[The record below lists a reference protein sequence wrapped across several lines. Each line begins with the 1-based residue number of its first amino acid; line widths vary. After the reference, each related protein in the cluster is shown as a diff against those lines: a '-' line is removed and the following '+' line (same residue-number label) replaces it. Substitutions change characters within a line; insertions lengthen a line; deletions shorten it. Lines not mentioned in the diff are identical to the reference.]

1 MNKSPRRS
9 KPTPLLLLIVLLVS
23 LSTAAYGN
31 NNNKNSTN
39 NNKINTTTSLAA
51 TDTCPETCPATETC
65 DQITFSPDVTTVTAG
80 DSDDSI
86 DIEMTA
92 FDCNGNEITPS
103 TSNPLHV
110 NVYGAPT
117 GVITDTITSGSTFT
131 FSYNGAAFPNNIS
144 VNAWITDQT
153 AGAAIGQSA
162 IGQTQILLDEPPSTF
177 GSVNY
182 SVPLIS
188 TLPNALKIK
197 GAVGYLNASGANSN
211 LKTYTIDTGSLGTI
225 VTASDLPSSDGVNT
239 LVIGPGSPGAKCY
252 NSSNNAFF
260 GNYYLAPVDIQ
271 VTDGGSTTSIKTN
284 PLIVLAV
291 NQFCKVENC
300 KTLTKIAS
308 TCTSSVDFHYMGVG
322 FDRGSTAPGDLF
334 SSPTANA
341 FLHVTDANNGTD
353 ISPGYILSANGVT
366 LGINSTTGFNTIP
379 LTADTSVPGDWNPQC
394 ACYSFPGL
402 SAPNQFCG
410 TGLLDV
416 GITEMFID
424 LPFAQRPPGSF
435 DSNNKVPANL
445 TGGMNVLMGPDDGTG
460 ACGSPAAA
468 SYSFQTLQ
476 ATTPP
481 TSPAPT
487 YSQWIDITSTDKIF
501 VNTGRDPLNCY
512 NYLFAGQLGQVGFQK
527 VSPEPAGCS
536 GAN

>member
-1 MNKSPRRS
+1 MSKSPRRS
-9 KPTPLLLLIVLLVS
+9 NTAPLLSLIVLLIS
-23 LSTAAYGN
+23 LSSAAYG
-31 NNNKNSTN
+31 T
-39 NNKINTTTSLAA
+39 
-51 TDTCPETCPATETC
+51 ETCPATCPTTETC
-65 DQITFSPDVTTVTAG
+65 DQITFSPDVTTVTA
-80 DSDDSI
+80 SDADKI
-86 DIEMTA
+86 EIEMTA
-92 FDCNGNEITPS
+92 YDCKGDEITPS

-110 NVYGAPT
+110 NVYGAPS
-117 GVITDTITSGSTFT
+117 GVISRTTTTITSGSTFT
-131 FSYNGAAFPNNIS
+131 FRYNGAAFPNNIS
-144 VNAWITDQT
+144 VNAWISDRTT
-153 AGAAIGQSA
+153 GAASGQAA
-162 IGQTQILLDEPPSTF
+162 IGQTQILLDDPPSTF

-188 TLPNALKIK
+188 TLPNALKIM
-197 GAVGYLNASGANSN
+197 GAVGYLKASSANSN

-225 VTASDLPSSDGVNT
+225 VTKSDLPSSDGVDT
-239 LVIGPGSPGAKCY
+239 LAIGPASPGAKCY

-271 VTDGGSTTSIKTN
+271 VTDGSSTTSIRTN
-284 PLIVLAV
+284 PLMVLVV
-291 NQFCKVENC
+291 NKSCKVDSC
-300 KTLTKIAS
+300 KTLANPTE
-308 TCTSSVDFHYMGVG
+308 CTNSVDFHYMGVG
-322 FDRGSTAPGDLF
+322 FGHGPTTPGDLF
-334 SSPTANA
+334 SGPTANA

-353 ISPGYILSANGVT
+353 ISPGYILSAIGVT
-366 LGINSTTGFNTIP
+366 LGINSPTGFNTIP
-379 LTADTSVPGDWNPQC
+379 LTADTSVPGDWTPQC

-402 SAPNQFCG
+402 TAPNQFCG

>member
-1 MNKSPRRS
+1 MSKSPRRS
-9 KPTPLLLLIVLLVS
+9 NPTPLLLLIVLLVS
-23 LSTAAYGN
+23 LSASVAAQ
-31 NNNKNSTN
+31 
-39 NNKINTTTSLAA
+39 
-51 TDTCPETCPATETC
+51 ETCPATCPTGDTC
-65 DQITFSPDVTTVTAG
+65 DQITFSPDVTTVSAG

-110 NVYGAPT
+110 NVYGAPS
-117 GVITDTITSGSTFT
+117 GVISPTTATITSDDSTFT

-153 AGAAIGQSA
+153 IGAATGQSA
-162 IGQTQILLDEPPSTF
+162 IGQTQILLDDPPSTF

-188 TLPNALKIK
+188 TLPNALQIK
-197 GAVGYLNASGANSN
+197 GAVGYLNASSANSN
-211 LKTYTIDTGSLGTI
+211 LETYTIDTGSLGTI
-225 VTASDLPSSDGVNT
+225 VSDLPSSSDGVNT
-239 LVIGPGSPGAKCY
+239 LFIGPGSPGAKCY
-252 NSSNNAFF
+252 DSSNNAFF

-271 VTDGGSTTSIKTN
+271 VTDGGSTTSIQTN
-284 PLIVLAV
+284 PLIVLVV
-291 NQFCKVENC
+291 NKYCKVDNC
-300 KTLTKIAS
+300 KTLTQLSCNS
-308 TCTSSVDFHYMGVG
+308 TVDFHYMGVG
-322 FDRGSTAPGDLF
+322 FDRGSTAQGDLF
-334 SSPTANA
+334 NSPTANA
-341 FLHVTDANNGTD
+341 FLHVTNANNGTD

-402 SAPNQFCG
+402 PAPNQFCG

-424 LPFAQRPPGSF
+424 LPFAQRPANSF
-435 DSNNKVPANL
+435 ENTVINGKPKDNVVPANL
-445 TGGMNVLMGPDDGTG
+445 TGGMNVLMAPDDGTG

-476 ATTPP
+476 QTTPP
-481 TSPAPT
+481 LGSPAPT
-487 YSQWIDITSTDKIF
+487 YSQWIDVASASKTF

-512 NYLFAGQLGQVGFQK
+512 NYLFAGQVGQVGFQK
-527 VSPEPAGCS
+527 VTPEPAGCS